1 MNSKDTLLDFSG
13 KLTGSA
19 NVKSLG
25 ISLAV
30 SLAIYF
36 VISLIDP
43 IASYGPL
50 ASKALGFFIAVVFF
64 MITGGV
70 PLAPIAILVATLG
83 TMIGFWEWGTVGE
96 KLGSSQLYNMM
107 GMLIVASGC
116 EFTPFGRRVGYL
128 ILKQF
133 GQKPVRMLLFIGISA
148 AALSSVI
155 SNVAIIILYSSII
168 NSLLLAMDQKPGESH
183 FGKAIMCV
191 IPMCA
196 CVGGMALFCGS
207 PTGNAAALSFMTNA
221 IGDETLG
228 ATFTQWAS
236 ISVPTFIV
244 GIVPCLLIYVAYFR
258 VNNESCK
265 CLPEEHYVML
275 LKELGRPAIAD
286 TVRPGMNIAIT
297 AGSRSPANI
306 VEVTRAVVDFIKSKG
321 ANPFIIPAMG
331 SHGGATA
338 EGQREMVESIGI
350 TEEAMGCPIRSS
362 MEVVHLTDLE
372 DGRPVYIDKNAYEA
386 DGIVIINRIKSHTS
400 FTAPHES
407 GLVKMCAIGLG
418 KQYGAAVIHA
428 KGLEGLGPEVQVFGK
443 TILMTAKILFGIGLV
458 ENAYHQTNA
467 IRALL
472 PAEIL
477 TEEPKLLQRAKALSA
492 SILFEHLDVLIVDQ
506 LGKNIAGP
514 GFDPHVLHQ
523 FFYGHP
529 ANNEGRRAQRI
540 VALDLTD
547 ESHGTALGGGVV
559 DFLTKRFVDK
569 FDRNA
574 TYANIITNKQVEHAR
589 ISPYFDS
596 DKLAIQA
603 AITTLKRGD
612 PDNLRIARIKN
623 TLTLGKIQISP
634 ALLEEAKHMDNI
646 RVLTEPRELP
656 FDENGNLF

>member
-133 GQKPVRMLLFIGISA
+133 GKKPVRMLLFIGISA

-228 ATFTQWAS
+228 ATFTQLAS

-275 LKELGRPAIAD
+275 LKELGPIGGSEIRWILYVVAMVTAMLLGMPSAYAAMFFAALSMFPVIGVAPAGNIIKKLPWNAL
-286 TVRPGMNIAIT
+286 IAICILPLL
-297 AGSRSPANI
+297 GNL
-306 VEVTRAVVDFIKSKG
+306 
-321 ANPFIIPAMG
+321 
-331 SHGGATA
+331 
-338 EGQREMVESIGI
+338 I
-350 TEEAMGCPIRSS
+350 TDTGVSTWISTIAA
-362 MEVVHLTDLE
+362 
-372 DGRPVYIDKNAYEA
+372 PV
-386 DGIVIINRIKSHTS
+386 
-400 FTAPHES
+400 
-407 GLVKMCAIGLG
+407 
-418 KQYGAAVIHA
+418 
-428 KGLEGLGPEVQVFGK
+428 LEGVSPFVFCLIAALLMAVLVNLLVNAMMGVSALVMTIAGPLCVSMGYNP
-443 TILMTAKILFGIGLV
+443 TII
-458 ENAYHQTNA
+458 
-467 IRALL
+467 LL
-472 PAEIL
+472 PAAFCASFYWCMGVNQYVAINKDYGWWEMKDPIV
-477 TEEPKLLQRAKALSA
+477 PGFAVAIVMAIIA
-492 SILFEHLDVLIVDQ
+492 SI
-506 LGKNIAGP
+506 
-514 GFDPHVLHQ
+514 
-523 FFYGHP
+523 
-529 ANNEGRRAQRI
+529 
-540 VALDLTD
+540 
-547 ESHGTALGGGVV
+547 
-559 DFLTKRFVDK
+559 
-569 FDRNA
+569 
-574 TYANIITNKQVEHAR
+574 
-589 ISPYFDS
+589 
-596 DKLAIQA
+596 A
-603 AITTLKRGD
+603 AC
-612 PDNLRIARIKN
+612 
-623 TLTLGKIQISP
+623 TLGP
-634 ALLEEAKHMDNI
+634 VFGMPLYL
-646 RVLTEPRELP
+646 
-656 FDENGNLF
+656 